1 MSGVEEIASD
11 QCTNVN
17 VDTDSQRRRE
27 KGEGIKKKMLTSFV
41 DPFEVTIDVTM
52 EEDEDFEYESDEEYE
67 PSFTFTLRPKQMKLA
82 EDEDSYSDDN
92 TESAQEDDDDDDDDE
107 DDVDQVTETSQGENV
122 ENISRITTEED
133 VSGLLNDHVCL
144 TYMQQLLV
152 LANAKINSICHVSN
166 CKGAVQVSK
175 EVIGSALYL
184 KWACPANHTNFKWCS
199 QPLLNRRLHSGDLI
213 TSAAILLSG
222 NNYGKIHLFAKML
235 NLKIVSKATFYKIQ
249 KHYLVPSIDEYWLKH
264 QQNMIDKHKDK
275 NLVVLGDGRMDSPGF
290 CAQYCSYTMME
301 NESKDILSLV
311 TMDKR
316 QTDRKSTNL
325 EKACF
330 QVSLSQ
336 LQDKEVEI
344 TEVVTDCHLQI
355 GALMKRTY
363 PGIKHSYDIWHVA
376 KNLGK
381 KIMKAGQDKQC
392 KALLQWS
399 QHIVTHFWYCCKK
412 ATSYDEFLGIWCGT
426 LHHVVNEHTWILP
439 YGQGMNKCDHGPL
452 CEETV
457 AEREWLNKNDPAHV
471 ALRKIVL
478 DKAFLNKVPYFLNFR
493 STAELELFQQN
504 ILMYAA
510 KRFAYTPPIYRV
522 RNYWRQWTIIL
533 IMEGK

>member
-1 MSGVEEIASD
+1 MADGISKMKFNVIDFVRMRKKSTWALDPWRAQFNSVKMASTPQRKRPVGRPKKSESAAKRSRMRRNVGKINIYEEIERWKQVKEDAELSSHAEVARLLLDRYFTTKPKTVPVTSTPGPSSQSKLVEVDKLTTSPGVSEISQESDRRNGSTTLTAMSGVEEIASD

-17 VDTDSQRRRE
+17 VDTDSQR
-27 KGEGIKKKMLTSFV
+27 
-41 DPFEVTIDVTM
+41 VTIDVTI

-92 TESAQEDDDDDDDDE
+92 TESAQEEEDDDD

-175 EVIGSALYL
+175 EVICSALYL

-235 NLKIVSKATFYKIQ
+235 NLKIVSKATFHKIQ

-290 CAQYCSYTMME
+290 CA
-301 NESKDILSLV
+301 
-311 TMDKR
+311 
-316 QTDRKSTNL
+316 
-325 EKACF
+325 
-330 QVSLSQ
+330 
-336 LQDKEVEI
+336 
-344 TEVVTDCHLQI
+344 
-355 GALMKRTY
+355 
-363 PGIKHSYDIWHVA
+363 
-376 KNLGK
+376 
-381 KIMKAGQDKQC
+381 
-392 KALLQWS
+392 
-399 QHIVTHFWYCCKK
+399 
-412 ATSYDEFLGIWCGT
+412 
-426 LHHVVNEHTWILP
+426 
-439 YGQGMNKCDHGPL
+439 
-452 CEETV
+452 
-457 AEREWLNKNDPAHV
+457 
-471 ALRKIVL
+471 
-478 DKAFLNKVPYFLNFR
+478 
-493 STAELELFQQN
+493 
-504 ILMYAA
+504 
-510 KRFAYTPPIYRV
+510 
-522 RNYWRQWTIIL
+522 
-533 IMEGK
+533 

>member
-1 MSGVEEIASD
+1 MADGISKMKFNVIDFVRMRKKSTWALDPWRAQFNSVKMASTPQRKRPVGRPKKSESAAKRSRMRRNVGKINIYEEIERWKQVKEDAELSSHAEVARLLLDRYFTTKPKTVPVTSTPGPSSQSKLVEVDKLTTSPGVSEISQESDRRNGSTTLTAMSGVEEIASD

-27 KGEGIKKKMLTSFV
+27 KGEGIKKKMLTSFI
-41 DPFEVTIDVTM
+41 DPFEVTIDVTI

-92 TESAQEDDDDDDDDE
+92 TESAQEEEDDDD

-175 EVIGSALYL
+175 EVICSALYL

-235 NLKIVSKATFYKIQ
+235 NLKIVSKATFHKIQ

-290 CAQYCSYTMME
+290 CA
-301 NESKDILSLV
+301 
-311 TMDKR
+311 
-316 QTDRKSTNL
+316 
-325 EKACF
+325 
-330 QVSLSQ
+330 
-336 LQDKEVEI
+336 
-344 TEVVTDCHLQI
+344 
-355 GALMKRTY
+355 
-363 PGIKHSYDIWHVA
+363 
-376 KNLGK
+376 
-381 KIMKAGQDKQC
+381 
-392 KALLQWS
+392 
-399 QHIVTHFWYCCKK
+399 
-412 ATSYDEFLGIWCGT
+412 
-426 LHHVVNEHTWILP
+426 
-439 YGQGMNKCDHGPL
+439 
-452 CEETV
+452 
-457 AEREWLNKNDPAHV
+457 
-471 ALRKIVL
+471 
-478 DKAFLNKVPYFLNFR
+478 
-493 STAELELFQQN
+493 
-504 ILMYAA
+504 
-510 KRFAYTPPIYRV
+510 
-522 RNYWRQWTIIL
+522 
-533 IMEGK
+533 

>member
-1 MSGVEEIASD
+1 
-11 QCTNVN
+11 
-17 VDTDSQRRRE
+17 
-27 KGEGIKKKMLTSFV
+27 
-41 DPFEVTIDVTM
+41 
-52 EEDEDFEYESDEEYE
+52 
-67 PSFTFTLRPKQMKLA
+67 
-82 EDEDSYSDDN
+82 
-92 TESAQEDDDDDDDDE
+92 
-107 DDVDQVTETSQGENV
+107 
-122 ENISRITTEED
+122 
-133 VSGLLNDHVCL
+133 
-144 TYMQQLLV
+144 
-152 LANAKINSICHVSN
+152 
-166 CKGAVQVSK
+166 
-175 EVIGSALYL
+175 
-184 KWACPANHTNFKWCS
+184 
-199 QPLLNRRLHSGDLI
+199 
-213 TSAAILLSG
+213 
-222 NNYGKIHLFAKML
+222 
-235 NLKIVSKATFYKIQ
+235 
-249 KHYLVPSIDEYWLKH
+249 
-264 QQNMIDKHKDK
+264 
-275 NLVVLGDGRMDSPGF
+275 
-290 CAQYCSYTMME
+290 MME

-522 RNYWRQWTIIL
+522 RNLLAAMDHNINHGREVRRNKNGEIISQRRYNKKSGRWTASPVKVDKTYPHITDLLKSILQKRLADKEGMQRKVELEPQDPRRLSAHLAELPPPPTAILVQEKRSRRQ
-533 IMEGK
+533 